1 MPDLPA
7 SSSCSSYF
15 LLSQIPSHTTPLSH
29 CPSYQPITTSTTMAN
44 LPTSFIITLNGT
56 PIAKNI
62 NPDEEQ
68 IHAEADHNNPAV
80 FTFSNGLLESD
91 GWYLGRSVIE
101 DRSLLPKRVLWHKKG
116 GEVGEDLIQKTTIE
130 DQGGNLVLTNGG
142 TVLTLIDGQVYGDLI
157 RSKWFTICPYC
168 DIGMKVLIPTDCV
181 YRKPCYCGY
190 SSCLGYEWV
199 GSLGIFYM
207 TII

>member
-1 MPDLPA
+1 
-7 SSSCSSYF
+7 
-15 LLSQIPSHTTPLSH
+15 
-29 CPSYQPITTSTTMAN
+29 MAN

-62 NPDEEQ
+62 NSDEEQ
-68 IHAEADHNNPAV
+68 IHAAANHNNPAV

-142 TVLTLIDGQVYGDLI
+142 MYWRFDLGLVLMVVWMRNRAKL
-157 RSKWFTICPYC
+157 
-168 DIGMKVLIPTDCV
+168 TDV
-181 YRKPCYCGY
+181 YRY
-190 SSCLGYEWV
+190 
-199 GSLGIFYM
+199 GSDINRWTGLW
-207 TII
+207 